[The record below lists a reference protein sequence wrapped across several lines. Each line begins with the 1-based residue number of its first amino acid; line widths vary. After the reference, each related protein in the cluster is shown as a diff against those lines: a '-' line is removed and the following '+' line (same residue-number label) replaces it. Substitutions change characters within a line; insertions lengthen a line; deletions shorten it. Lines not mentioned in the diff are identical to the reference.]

1 MSTSAVAIATP
12 EYLDVP
18 DPLYL
23 RRVLR
28 PYKDGCRYLQS
39 AVITV
44 DTARDAAV
52 QAEGVFS
59 IAGSSYI
66 ESTGH
71 FNAAEFVMCANQ
83 LGYVVI
89 SRAIETRG
97 FGILEQQFAGIPP
110 DAFATKQLAGV
121 LILKLESNFRRMIDP
136 RRFTGRIEWH
146 AVKATKRMI
155 LLQCSATF
163 TDDAGGLADGSG
175 LIGIVV

>member
-1 MSTSAVAIATP
+1 MSTSAAAIAAT
-12 EYLDVP
+12 EYREVVEAP
-18 DPLYL
+18 YINH
-23 RRVLR
+23 VLR

-44 DTARDAAV
+44 DPARDAPI

-71 FNAAEFVMCANQ
+71 FNAAEFVMCINQ
-83 LGYVVI
+83 LGYVVV

-97 FGILEQQFAGIPP
+97 FGIAEQQFRGIPA

-136 RRFTGRIEWH
+136 RRFTGRIAWH
-146 AVKATKRMI
+146 SVKATKRMI

-163 TDDAGGLADGSG
+163 TDDAGGLADGTG
-175 LIGIVV
+175 LIGIVI